1 MESMTNFMAKLSS
14 AVKSH
19 VDETRDCIG
28 KEVIDSTAS
37 RNGLCVDKIKTYF
50 GVKFSLIGHNYSES
64 EKRTT
69 EKISEDMLVC
79 QGNNGSRM
87 FIPESE
93 IVAIGNSVI
102 LVSKNLGQNDLGDSA
117 ARKEQIFKKYFKT
130 KESLK
135 KMLPSIET
143 PQPRQKRKISI
154 TRLFH

>member
-1 MESMTNFMAKLSS
+1 MESMLNFMTKLSN

-37 RNGLCVDKIKTYF
+37 KNGICVDKIKTYF
-50 GVKFSLIGHNYSES
+50 GVKFSLLGHNYSQG
-64 EKRTT
+64 EKSTT
-69 EKISEDMLVC
+69 ERFNEDLLVC
-79 QGNNGSRM
+79 QGSNGNRV
-87 FIPESE
+87 FIPQSD

-102 LVSKNLGQNDLGDSA
+102 LVSKNLGQADTSESA
-117 ARKEQIFKKYFKT
+117 ARKEQIYKKYFST

-135 KMLPSIET
+135 RMLPSIEK
-143 PQPRQKRKISI
+143 PEARKKRKLSI